1 MTKQPF
7 RFTFFVLMC
16 LLIPLTATAQT
27 VNIPDANLR
36 AAIEKA
42 LGKTRGAA
50 ITAPDMSELT
60 RLVAPNASIN
70 NLAGLEFATN
80 LTELSLSGN
89 SISDLSVLSGLT
101 NLTLLGL
108 DNNSISELSALSGLT
123 NLVGLA
129 LNDNSISE
137 LPALSGLTNLIGLD
151 LSGNTVSN
159 ITSLSGLTQ
168 LRVLYLRNNS
178 ISELSALSG
187 LTNLIRLRLGKN
199 SISDLS
205 ALVTNTGLKGG
216 TSVNVSENPLSFV
229 SINTHIADLQQRNVE
244 ITYDN
249 RTPQSIRI
257 VSGGDQEGNAGGAL
271 ASPFVVEVRDGNS
284 VAFEGVPVTFT
295 VTSGGGTLSAASV
308 ATDSN
313 GRAESTLTLGSDAGT
328 NIVEVAV
335 TGVQGKQTFSA
346 EGVSMPKI
354 IQLISGNNQEGLP
367 GASLANPFV
376 VEVQDQSDKPLP
388 DVEVTFTVTSGG
400 GTLSAA
406 SDTTDSN
413 GRAESTLTLG
423 SDAGT
428 NTVAVSVTGIQEQQT
443 FTAEGVR
450 IPKAFWIITG
460 DKQQGLIG
468 EPLSGPIIV
477 EVRDQSGAPMPD
489 VEVTF
494 SVSSGGGTL
503 SVTSAMTDNDG
514 RAESILTLGPDP
526 GTNSVEVAVK
536 GIQAKQTVTAIAEL
550 PPIPEDVNRDDI
562 VNILDLVLVASAL
575 GTAGPDLAA
584 DVNGDGIV
592 NILDLVLVAGALG
605 KTAAAPAVIPGALD
619 VLTARDVRAWLTQA
633 QELDVMDV
641 ASRRGVLLL
650 EQLLEALTPKETVLL
665 SNYPNPFNPETWI
678 PYRLAEDS
686 AVVLTIYDIAGI
698 AVRRLDLGHQMA
710 GYYDRR
716 SHAIYWD
723 GRNDFGEQAASGV
736 YFYHLSTGDYSA
748 TRKML
753 IRK

>member
-36 AAIEKA
+36 AAVEKA

-89 SISDLSVLSGLT
+89 SISDISVLSGLT

-159 ITSLSGLTQ
+159 ITPLGGLTQ

-187 LTNLIRLRLGKN
+187 LTNLIRLRLGNN

-229 SINTHIADLQQRNVE
+229 SINTHIPDLQERNVE

-271 ASPFVVEVRDGNS
+271 ANPFVVEVRDGDS

-295 VTSGGGTLSAASV
+295 VTSGGGTLSAAS
-308 ATDSN
+308 A
-313 GRAESTLTLGSDAGT
+313 
-328 NIVEVAV
+328 
-335 TGVQGKQTFSA
+335 
-346 EGVSMPKI
+346 
-354 IQLISGNNQEGLP
+354 
-367 GASLANPFV
+367 
-376 VEVQDQSDKPLP
+376 
-388 DVEVTFTVTSGG
+388 
-400 GTLSAA
+400 
-406 SDTTDSN
+406 TTDSN

-423 SDAGT
+423 PDAGM
-428 NTVAVSVTGIQEQQT
+428 NTVTVSVTGIQEQQT

-468 EPLSGPIIV
+468 EPLSGPIVV

-514 RAESILTLGPDP
+514 RAESILTLGTDP
-526 GTNSVEVAVK
+526 GTNSVEVTVK
-536 GIQAKQTVTAIAEL
+536 GIQEKQTVTAIAEL

-605 KTAAAPAVIPGALD
+605 NTAAAPSVLPGALD
-619 VLTARDVRAWLTQA
+619 VLTARDVREWLTQA
-633 QELDVMDV
+633 QELDVMD
-641 ASRRGVLLL
+641 ATSRRGVLLL
-650 EQLLEALTPKETVLL
+650 EQLLEALTPKDTVLL
-665 SNYPNPFNPETWI
+665 FNYPNPFNPETWI

-686 AVVLTIYDIAGI
+686 DVVLTIYDTAGI
-698 AVRRLDLGHQMA
+698 TVRRLDLGHQSA
-710 GYYDRR
+710 GFYDSR

-723 GRNDFGEQAASGV
+723 GRNDFGEQAASGL
-736 YFYHLSTGDYSA
+736 YFYHLSAGDYSA

>member
-36 AAIEKA
+36 AAVEKA

-89 SISDLSVLSGLT
+89 SISDISVLSGLT

-159 ITSLSGLTQ
+159 ITPLGGLTQ

-187 LTNLIRLRLGKN
+187 LTNLIRLRLGNN

-229 SINTHIADLQQRNVE
+229 SINTHIPDLQERNVE

-271 ASPFVVEVRDGNS
+271 ANPFVVEVRDGDS

-295 VTSGGGTLSAASV
+295 VTSGGGTLSAAS
-308 ATDSN
+308 A
-313 GRAESTLTLGSDAGT
+313 
-328 NIVEVAV
+328 
-335 TGVQGKQTFSA
+335 
-346 EGVSMPKI
+346 
-354 IQLISGNNQEGLP
+354 
-367 GASLANPFV
+367 
-376 VEVQDQSDKPLP
+376 
-388 DVEVTFTVTSGG
+388 
-400 GTLSAA
+400 
-406 SDTTDSN
+406 TTDSN

-423 SDAGT
+423 PDAGM
-428 NTVAVSVTGIQEQQT
+428 NTVTVSVTGIQEQQT

-468 EPLSGPIIV
+468 EPLLGPIIV

-514 RAESILTLGPDP
+514 RAESILTLGTDP
-526 GTNSVEVAVK
+526 GTNSVEVTVK
-536 GIQAKQTVTAIAEL
+536 GIQEKQTVTAIAEL

-605 KTAAAPAVIPGALD
+605 NTAAAPSVLPGALD
-619 VLTARDVRAWLTQA
+619 VLTARDVRECLTQA
-633 QELDVMDV
+633 QELDVMD
-641 ASRRGVLLL
+641 ATSRRGVLLL
-650 EQLLEALTPKETVLL
+650 EQLLEALTPKDTVLL
-665 SNYPNPFNPETWI
+665 FNYPNPFNPETWI

-686 AVVLTIYDIAGI
+686 DVVLTIYDTAGI
-698 AVRRLDLGHQMA
+698 TVRRLDLGHQSA
-710 GYYDRR
+710 GFYDSR

-723 GRNDFGEQAASGV
+723 GRNDFGEQAASGL
-736 YFYHLSTGDYSA
+736 YFYHLSAGDYSA

>member
-36 AAIEKA
+36 SAIEKA
-42 LGKTRGAA
+42 LGKTRGTA

-60 RLVAPNASIN
+60 RLVAPNASIS
-70 NLAGLEFATN
+70 NLAGLELATN

-89 SISDLSVLSGLT
+89 SISELSALSGLT

-108 DNNSISELSALSGLT
+108 DNNSISELSALSRLT

-159 ITSLSGLTQ
+159 ITSLGGLTQ
-168 LRVLYLRNNS
+168 LRVLCLRNNS

-187 LTNLIRLRLGKN
+187 LTNLIRLRLGNN

-205 ALVTNTGLKGG
+205 ALVTNTGLKRG

-229 SINTHIADLQQRNVE
+229 SINTHIPDLQERNVE

-271 ASPFVVEVRDGNS
+271 ASPFVVEVRDGDS

-295 VTSGGGTLSAASV
+295 VTSGGGTLSTASV
-308 ATDSN
+308 
-313 GRAESTLTLGSDAGT
+313 
-328 NIVEVAV
+328 
-335 TGVQGKQTFSA
+335 
-346 EGVSMPKI
+346 
-354 IQLISGNNQEGLP
+354 
-367 GASLANPFV
+367 
-376 VEVQDQSDKPLP
+376 
-388 DVEVTFTVTSGG
+388 
-400 GTLSAA
+400 
-406 SDTTDSN
+406 TTDSN

-428 NTVAVSVTGIQEQQT
+428 NTVEVAVTGVQEKQTFSAEGVSMPKTIQLISGNNQEGSPGASLANPFVVEVQDQSDNPLPDVEVTFTVTSGGGTLSAASVTTDSNGRVESTLTLGPDAGMNTVTVSVTGIQEQQT

-468 EPLSGPIIV
+468 EPLPGPIIV

-494 SVSSGGGTL
+494 SVGSGGGTL
-503 SVTSAMTDNDG
+503 SVTSVMTDNDG

-536 GIQAKQTVTAIAEL
+536 GIQEKQTVTAIAEL

-605 KTAAAPAVIPGALD
+605 NTAAAPSVIPGALD
-619 VLTARDVRAWLTQA
+619 VLTARDVREWLTQA
-633 QELDVMDV
+633 QELDVMD
-641 ASRRGVLLL
+641 ATSRRGVLLL

-665 SNYPNPFNPETWI
+665 FNYPNPFNPETWI

-686 AVVLTIYDIAGI
+686 DVMLTIYDTAGI
-698 AVRRLDLGHQMA
+698 TVRRLDLGHQSA
-710 GYYDRR
+710 GFYDSR

-736 YFYHLSTGDYSA
+736 YFYHLSAGDYSA

>member
-1 MTKQPF
+1 MRQSRRLWAKHEAPPSL
-7 RFTFFVLMC
+7 R
-16 LLIPLTATAQT
+16 QT
-27 VNIPDANLR
+27 CRD
-36 AAIEKA
+36 
-42 LGKTRGAA
+42 
-50 ITAPDMSELT
+50 LT

-89 SISDLSVLSGLT
+89 SISDISVLSGLT

-108 DNNSISELSALSGLT
+108 DNNSISELSALSRLT

-159 ITSLSGLTQ
+159 ITSLGGLTQ
-168 LRVLYLRNNS
+168 LRVLYLRNNG

-187 LTNLIRLRLGKN
+187 LTNLIRLRLGNN

-229 SINTHIADLQQRNVE
+229 SINTHIADLHKRNVE

-271 ASPFVVEVRDGNS
+271 ASPFVVEVRDGDS

-308 ATDSN
+308 TTDSN
-313 GRAESTLTLGSDAGT
+313 GRAESTLTLGPDAGT
-328 NIVEVAV
+328 NTVEVAV
-335 TGVQGKQTFSA
+335 TGVQEKQTFSA
-346 EGVSMPKI
+346 EGVSMPKT
-354 IQLISGNNQEGLP
+354 IQLISGNNQEGSP

-468 EPLSGPIIV
+468 EPLPGPIIV

-494 SVSSGGGTL
+494 SVGSGGGTL

-536 GIQAKQTVTAIAEL
+536 GIQEKQTVTAIAEL

-605 KTAAAPAVIPGALD
+605 NAAAAPAVIPGALD

-633 QELDVMDV
+633 QELDVMDA

-678 PYRLAEDS
+678 LTGWQKIRL
-686 AVVLTIYDIAGI
+686 
-698 AVRRLDLGHQMA
+698 
-710 GYYDRR
+710 
-716 SHAIYWD
+716 WC
-723 GRNDFGEQAASGV
+723 
-736 YFYHLSTGDYSA
+736 
-748 TRKML
+748 
-753 IRK
+753 